1 MEMKLV
7 YKDIE
12 QSLDDILAAAKL
24 LDPNLSKNV
33 YGANNLEVTEQ
44 LDQLNHSLQQLL
56 HFYQSLLIENEMS
69 TRKSVQF
76 MNESD
81 NQIARDMELIK

>member
-1 MEMKLV
+1 MKLV
-7 YKDIE
+7 YKDIN
-12 QSLDDILAAAKL
+12 QSLNEISAAAKT

-33 YGANNLEVTEQ
+33 FGVNSLEVTEQ
-44 LDQLNHSLQQLL
+44 LDRLNHSLQQLL
-56 HFYQSLLIENEMS
+56 HSYQSLLIENEML

-81 NQIARDMELIK
+81 NQIAKDMQLLK